1 MGMDKAQTV
10 RRRRDG
16 NRIPAHRSFSKG
28 GSTPV
33 QTSVHIADHFHFAFC
48 ILHFAFK
55 RPAILLVKN
64 RQCQP
69 VHDPPIRVN
78 SSEFESIR
86 VNSSEFDFAPG
97 GGGAAA
103 CIQSHFSS
111 ASTVS
116 RVPSCRANSSRHSPW
131 ATADCGNS
139 IQMPFHEPFASKIKC
154 LPIRANQA

>member
-1 MGMDKAQTV
+1 
-10 RRRRDG
+10 
-16 NRIPAHRSFSKG
+16 
-28 GSTPV
+28 
-33 QTSVHIADHFHFAFC
+33 
-48 ILHFAFK
+48 
-55 RPAILLVKN
+55 
-64 RQCQP
+64 

-78 SSEFESIR
+78 LSEFESIR